1 MTEQELA
8 LQMWRDS
15 GGTEYTIKAE
25 ELARQVWEDDGG
37 ALGFVPD

>member
-1 MTEQELA
+1 
-8 LQMWRDS
+8 MWRDS